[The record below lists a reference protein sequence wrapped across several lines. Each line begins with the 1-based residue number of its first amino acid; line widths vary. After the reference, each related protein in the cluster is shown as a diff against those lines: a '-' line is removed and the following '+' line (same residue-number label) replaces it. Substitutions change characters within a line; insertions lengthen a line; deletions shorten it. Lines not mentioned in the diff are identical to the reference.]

1 MQTQLEAV
9 ITKFTDAMRERYK
22 GDSFA
27 AGYFAAW
34 VRQFGEEDPKVAE
47 RIIRQLTQ
55 SMEICKNV

>member
-9 ITKFTDAMRERYK
+9 ITEFTDTMRNRYK

-34 VRQFGEEDPKVAE
+34 VRQFGEEDPRVAA

-55 SMEICKNV
+55 SMESYKNA